1 MQRRLLQCIVSL
13 SYDQLEDFVGRFRP
27 PPPPIYSSIFTRE
40 ATGRL
45 LSHGC
50 LILYLQ
56 LCLVKLKYAFLKFL
70 PRLYKKA
77 FLQDFVSVYL
87 GVPNAPRSQIIEI
100 TLLLLQLKN
109 FFLLTN
115 RRYGH
120 SCNGQHLHL
129 NIERKDVPL
138 PKSGDVSPCTKVV
151 FP

>member
-1 MQRRLLQCIVSL
+1 MISLKILLVV
-13 SYDQLEDFVGRFRP
+13 FVP
-27 PPPPIYSSIFTRE
+27 PPQSTVLYLIERPLVVY
-40 ATGRL
+40 L
-45 LSHGC
+45 QNYKHGC

-56 LCLVKLKYAFLKFL
+56 LCMVKLKYAFLKFL

-115 RRYGH
+115 RRYSH